1 MKSPVNEA
9 KSDKFMKHTSKVN
22 TIRFSSCF
30 RGVAIANMSTRV
42 LLGGSLFMCL
52 TSCSL
57 IPDVKVPGMDRVIGE
72 EGIFRDR
79 KEEYLA
85 AQTIPPLE
93 IPEGLDSYVID
104 DLLVI
109 PELAN
114 NEAQA
119 FPDAPRPIQVEGASE
134 REVVVQRMQ
143 DRSWIIA
150 DASPSQVWPRIRD
163 YWRQKS
169 IPITTE
175 SPNQGVME
183 TGWFVLDGNVLTR
196 DRIRVTVETGFQNN
210 SSEIRLLHQSAP
222 QLLPALERETWPEV
236 SMDNTVAYDLTLDLS
251 QYLADVANL
260 TQASSASMLAGT
272 LSSAGKAELIET
284 SAGNPLLRLQAD
296 IDRSWAAVKRVI
308 TRNEI
313 GILQEDAAL
322 GIIDISFDP
331 EAQLADEEEEK
342 PGFFKRLIT
351 LNGLFSRE
359 KGGRSVQIRLQLLPS
374 GEFVEVLAVPYQEA
388 ESAESTEAVSTFM
401 RLLRNTIA

>member
-1 MKSPVNEA
+1 MKSPVNKA
-9 KSDKFMKHTSKVN
+9 KSDEFMKHTSTVN
-22 TIRFSSCF
+22 AIRSSSF
-30 RGVAIANMSTRV
+30 GISAISMGFRV
-42 LLGGSLFMCL
+42 LLGSSLL
-52 TSCSL
+52 TCISACSL
-57 IPDVKVPGMDRVIGE
+57 IPDVKVPGMDRVLGE

-79 KEEYLA
+79 KEEYLE

-114 NEAQA
+114 SEALA

-134 REVVVQRMQ
+134 REVVVQRMK

-150 DASPSQVWPRIRD
+150 DANPSQVWPRIRD

-183 TGWFVLDGNVLTR
+183 TGWFVLEGNVLTR

-210 SSEIRLLHQSAP
+210 SSEIKLLHQSAP
-222 QLLPALERETWPEV
+222 QLLSALEGESWPEV
-236 SMDNTVAYDLTLDLS
+236 SVDNTVAYDLTLDLS

-272 LSSAGKAELIET
+272 LSSAGKADLVET
-284 SAGNPLLRLQAD
+284 SDGDPLLKLQAD
-296 IDRSWAAVKRVI
+296 IDRSWAAVRRVI

-313 GILQEDAAL
+313 EVLQEDSAL
-322 GIIDISFDP
+322 GIIDINFDP
-331 EAQLADEEEEK
+331 DARLADEEEEK

-351 LNGLFSRE
+351 LNGIFSRE
-359 KGGRSVQIRLQLLPS
+359 EGSRSVKVRLQLMPS
-374 GEFVEVLAVPYQEA
+374 GEYVEVLAVPHEEETETA
-388 ESAESTEAVSTFM
+388 ETTEAVNTFM